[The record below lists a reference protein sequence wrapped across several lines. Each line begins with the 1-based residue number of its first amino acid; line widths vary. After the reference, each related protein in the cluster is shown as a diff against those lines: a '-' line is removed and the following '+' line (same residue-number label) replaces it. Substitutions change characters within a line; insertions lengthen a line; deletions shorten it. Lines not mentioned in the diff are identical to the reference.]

1 MNNPIKKIALIMA
14 ALTCASAMAS
24 AVSAGGIFLM
34 EPEKKKS
41 EPVVEETVKET
52 EKEKKPAASNKK
64 ETFSSNAI
72 FTNPAKLYKSMPK
85 VEKRPSHII
94 KEEKNDIFD
103 IIEGGKFCSVTDA
116 KKELIEYFRQNCGD
130 IIMYKGESR
139 VLCAGAYF
147 YSDDSD
153 VVIYNELTGSLEAVG
168 YGEASVYVYTKGGVP
183 FYRFDVTVVK
193 ETIPETLTVT
203 PDSNYILIGET
214 IDFTVTDENGDE
226 VEDVTLSL
234 VSGTSR
240 AVFSRMTGKLT
251 ALKNGP
257 IVVRAESKSDPD
269 VYGECLIYIGYRY
282 SVCAGDWYHCD
293 GGIRVDKWFGDICTG
308 GISKP
313 SGWIKCLDGTLIPVL
328 KLEEAP
334 VVQPDGTVK
343 DETVLYKDSIN
354 IFEYL
359 KNSYD
364 IKSDYI
370 EILKKYNLIK
380 YGIDCDY
387 DKLTWFDLDYKNYA
401 LSLILKDILG

>member
-1 MNNPIKKIALIMA
+1 MKNSVKKIALVMA

-24 AVSAGGIFLM
+24 VVSAGGIFLM
-34 EPEKKKS
+34 EPEKKKAES
-41 EPVVEETVKET
+41 TVEETVKEP
-52 EKEKKPAASNKK
+52 EKKPASPSKK
-64 ETFSSNAI
+64 ETASGDVI
-72 FTNPAKLYKSMPK
+72 FVDGSKVYKNRYPK

-94 KEEKNDIFD
+94 RDDKNDICD

-116 KKELIEYFRQNCGD
+116 KKELIEYFRKNCGD
-130 IIMYKGESR
+130 ITMYKGESR

-147 YSDDSD
+147 YSDDTD
-153 VVIYNELTGSLEAVG
+153 VVVYNEKTGRLEAVG

-193 ETIPETLTVT
+193 ETIPETLTVK

-214 IDFTVTDENGDE
+214 IGFTVTDENGDE
-226 VEDVTLSL
+226 VEDVKLSL

-240 AVFSRMTGKLT
+240 AVFSLRTGKLT

-282 SVCAGDWYHCD
+282 SVCEGNWYGCD

-308 GISKP
+308 GITKP
-313 SGWIKCLDGTLIPVL
+313 SGWIVCDDGILIPVI

-334 VVQPDGTVK
+334 VVQPDNTVK
-343 DETVLYKDSIN
+343 DETVLYQDAVT
-354 IFEYL
+354 IFEFL
-359 KNSYD
+359 KNAYD
-364 IKSDYI
+364 IKGDYI

-380 YGIDCDY
+380 NGIDCAY
-387 DKLTWFDLDYKNYA
+387 DKLTWLDIDLRNYA
-401 LSLILKDILG
+401 LSQILKDILG